1 MKAVV
6 EKTILSVSELNSQ
19 CKKTL
24 ENNFPLIWVEED
36 KSRNAY
42 YIVKGGGIPR
52 IDIMG
57 YENNVDWNTL
67 IERLQSIQQSNQ
79 EAIIE

>member
-1 MKAVV
+1 MSFFENFHYDK
-6 EKTILSVSELNSQ
+6 LGLGCQLQNGR
-19 CKKTL
+19 CKMRG
-24 ENNFPLIWVEED
+24 VEED

-67 IERLQSIQQSNQ
+67 IERLRSIQQSNQ